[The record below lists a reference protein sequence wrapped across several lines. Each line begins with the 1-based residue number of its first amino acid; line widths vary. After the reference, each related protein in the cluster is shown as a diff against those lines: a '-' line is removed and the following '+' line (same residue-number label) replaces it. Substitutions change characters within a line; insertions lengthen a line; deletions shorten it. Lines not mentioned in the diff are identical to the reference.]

1 MQTMQEDNFRTNRN
15 RAQEINGFITLEQFL
30 LRQEEERQRSIV
42 KPQERPSTSNDL
54 GNGEPSTTVEYDEE
68 ERRSRPEMNNFN
80 RGNGRGRGGIFFFL
94 IKRI

>member
-42 KPQERPSTSNDL
+42 KPQERPSQSSNDL

-80 RGNGRGRGGIFFFL
+80 RGNGRGRGEFFFF
-94 IKRI
+94 